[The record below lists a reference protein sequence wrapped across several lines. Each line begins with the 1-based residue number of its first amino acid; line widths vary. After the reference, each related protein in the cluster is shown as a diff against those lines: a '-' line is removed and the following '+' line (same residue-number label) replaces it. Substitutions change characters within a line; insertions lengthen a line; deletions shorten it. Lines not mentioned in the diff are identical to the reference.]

1 MVSDSSAPTAGR
13 SAAAILAGAAAGS
26 HLACAAADAW
36 FLAAVGPGR
45 LGLAVAGSSF
55 LVALV
60 VAAVGGLADRRDR
73 QRTLVALAGGGA
85 LALAGGLFLL
95 TGVVLLLGEV
105 MPYWLASL
113 LVGLVTAAAGAAA
126 AFKGIRAL
134 QGLDAAPR
142 QTIRTLKEDT
152 AWAKAQLA
160 R

>member
-1 MVSDSSAPTAGR
+1 MTAQPPDAPSIGDLVSQLAQKTGVLVSQEVRLARTELTAN
-13 SAAAILAGAAAGS
+13 AK
-26 HLACAAADAW
+26 
-36 FLAAVGPGR
+36 
-45 LGLAVAGSSF
+45 VAG
-55 LVALV
+55 VN
-60 VAAVGGLADRRDR
+60 AAWA
-73 QRTLVALAGGGA
+73 AGGGA

-95 TGVVLLLGEV
+95 TAVVLLLGEV

-134 QGLDAAPR
+134 QGLDAVPR

>member
-1 MVSDSSAPTAGR
+1 MTAQPPDAPSIGDLVSQLAQKTGVLVSQEVRLARTELTAN
-13 SAAAILAGAAAGS
+13 AK
-26 HLACAAADAW
+26 
-36 FLAAVGPGR
+36 
-45 LGLAVAGSSF
+45 VAG
-55 LVALV
+55 VN
-60 VAAVGGLADRRDR
+60 AAWA
-73 QRTLVALAGGGA
+73 AGGGA

-95 TGVVLLLGEV
+95 TAVVLLLGEV